1 MKKNNCIKAFI
12 LCSVVVLML
21 SGCGKSAPE
30 TLYQSESVQVIR
42 NGSNTTVLDLVSDS
56 EYNYTTK
63 RVKRTEGVTEPYTS
77 IDTNTVKVEII
88 PNGMRVYDKTEWKVL
103 TVNQKS
109 LRKRGCKY

>member
-42 NGSNTTVLDLVSDS
+42 NGSNITVLDLVSDS
-56 EYNYTTK
+56 EYNYTIK
-63 RVKRTEGVTEPYTS
+63 RVKRTEGITEPYTS
-77 IDTNTVKVEII
+77 IDTDTIKVEII
-88 PNGMRVYDKTEWKVL
+88 PHGLRVYDKSENKVF
-103 TVNQKS
+103 TIKRKS
-109 LRKRGCKY
+109 IQN

>member
-1 MKKNNCIKAFI
+1 MNNYIKAFV

-42 NGSNTTVLDLVSDS
+42 NGSKTTVLDLISDS

-63 RVKRTEGVTEPYTS
+63 RVKRTEGVTEPYAS
-77 IDTNTVKVEII
+77 IDTDTVKVEII
-88 PNGMRVYDKTEWKVL
+88 PNGMRVYDKAQSKVFSI
-103 TVNQKS
+103 TSQK
-109 LRKRGCKY
+109 RIKKGGK

>member
-42 NGSNTTVLDLVSDS
+42 NGSKTTVLDLVSDS
-56 EYNYTTK
+56 EYNLHYQ
-63 RVKRTEGVTEPYTS
+63 TS
-77 IDTNTVKVEII
+77 KAN
-88 PNGMRVYDKTEWKVL
+88 
-103 TVNQKS
+103 
-109 LRKRGCKY
+109 RGRYRALYKH